1 MTYDEMG
8 NVIGDDG
15 SGDPSP
21 PATTGTPSVFS
32 GDYYRAKIGE
42 FQSVINALDSAALI
56 VRYMID
62 DDIDPALT
70 ADLQAQIA
78 AYESKKGAF
87 RTAAEALNFAINGA
101 NAFGA
106 QLPTISANLNGVP
119 LAYAAAIAA
128 GAAAAAALIVWG
140 REWIAGTQAIAMRVA
155 TLGAITDPT
164 KRAQVAAH
172 VAGLD
177 AAANAAGASPL
188 ANIAGIVKWVAIG
201 GLVYFAWKAYSDYS
215 RSSTKKDLD
224 YAD

>member
-1 MTYDEMG
+1 MLIYDEMG

-15 SGDPSP
+15 SGDPP

-62 DDIDPALT
+62 DDIDPELT
-70 ADLQAQIA
+70 AELQARIA

-106 QLPTISANLNGVP
+106 QLPTINANLNGVP

-140 REWIAGTQAIAMRVA
+140 REWIAGTQAIAMRAA
-155 TLGAITDPT
+155 TLGAISDPT

-177 AAANAAGASPL
+177 AAASAAGASPL
-188 ANIAGIVKWVAIG
+188 ANIAGIVKWAAIAA
-201 GLVYFAWKAYSDYS
+201 LAYFAWKAYSGNTS
-215 RSSTKKDLD
+215 KRIE